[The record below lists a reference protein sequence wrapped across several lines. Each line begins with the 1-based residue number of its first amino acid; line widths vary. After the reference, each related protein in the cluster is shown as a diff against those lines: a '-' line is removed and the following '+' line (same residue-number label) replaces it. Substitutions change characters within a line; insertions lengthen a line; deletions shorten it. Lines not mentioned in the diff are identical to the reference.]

1 LRSGSSWKLV
11 PGCVDLFQWNGTT
24 FAHASSQA
32 SLTFSYTATG
42 PVIQINAADLS
53 STRAFNFG
61 VLAASGVVIDA
72 AGNPDLTNEHRDW
85 APDLGHG
92 FWSYS
97 LA

>member
-1 LRSGSSWKLV
+1 
-11 PGCVDLFQWNGTT
+11 
-24 FAHASSQA
+24 
-32 SLTFSYTATG
+32 
-42 PVIQINAADLS
+42 VIQINAADLS